1 VLASPLHQTRI
12 GPFFNSENHMEMC
25 LLVLCIKQELVLL
38 LGLSFFKWA
47 MFCTVLR
54 CPLHQARIGPFLNSE
69 NHMEMCLLVL
79 CIKQELVLLLGL
91 SFYKWAM
98 FCTVLRCP
106 LHQARI
112 GPFFKTMKTT
122 WKMSLLVLFQV
133 GNVLYSS

>member
-1 VLASPLHQTRI
+1 VKLGAFGPPLLEATIGPLKKIMIVIFQSSKLFIQSLGSNPWYNPCTWSHFSSGQFFIPIFSPLHQARI

-54 CPLHQARIGPFLNSE
+54 CPLHQARIGP
-69 NHMEMCLLVL
+69 
-79 CIKQELVLLLGL
+79 
-91 SFYKWAM
+91 SF
-98 FCTVLRCP
+98 
-106 LHQARI
+106 
-112 GPFFKTMKTT
+112 G
-122 WKMSLLVLFQV
+122 LVLFQV